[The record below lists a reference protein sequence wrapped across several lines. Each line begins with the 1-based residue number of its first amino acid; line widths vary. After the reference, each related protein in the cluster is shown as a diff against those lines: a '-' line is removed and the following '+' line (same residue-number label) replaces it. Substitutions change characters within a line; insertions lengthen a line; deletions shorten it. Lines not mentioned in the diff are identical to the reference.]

1 MMEMDQPLDAKADFR
16 RCGTCSQTFAHIL
29 NREFGHNHDDYERAL
44 DPLAGGIMRKGHQCG
59 MLWGASLAVG
69 AEATHRTSSINEA
82 RTLAITATQGVVDSF
97 VRRTNTVN
105 CKEITGV
112 DQSTLLGLV
121 KFMVKTLAT
130 GMDNSLCFNLAE
142 AWAPEA
148 IEAGKEGLEEKSD
161 VLPPHTV
168 NCATLVAEGL
178 GASEE
183 EATMVAGFAGGLGL
197 SGKGCGALATA
208 IWYKSLQWCRENPGK
223 TPPMFINKDISNL
236 IETFEDLTKGELE
249 CQKITGKDFLD
260 TDDHAH
266 FISSGGCAQLI
277 HSLIQG

>member
-1 MMEMDQPLDAKADFR
+1 MTPSKSLKNVAPAPRPSPISLTGNLVTTMTTMNELWIPLR
-16 RCGTCSQTFAHIL
+16 VV
-29 NREFGHNHDDYERAL
+29 Y
-44 DPLAGGIMRKGHQCG
+44 MRKGHQCG

-82 RTLAITATQGVVDSF
+82 RTLAITTTQGVVDSF

-121 KFMVKTLAT
+121 KFMIKTLAT
-130 GMDNSLCFNLAE
+130 GMDDSLCFNLAE

-148 IEAGKEGLEEKSD
+148 IASGKEGLEEKSND
-161 VLPPHTV
+161 HCDNQV
-168 NCATLVAEGL
+168 NCASLVAEGL
-178 GASEE
+178 GASKE

-208 IWYKSLQWCRENPGK
+208 IWYKTLQWCRENPGK
-223 TPPMFINKDISNL
+223 RPPMFINKDISNL
-236 IETFEDLTKGELE
+236 IKVFEKSTKGELE
-249 CQKITGKDFLD
+249 CQKITGQTFDN
-260 TDDHAH
+260 TSAH
-266 FISSGGCAQLI
+266 SAFIHSGGCKELI
-277 HSLIQG
+277 ASLIK